1 MVERT
6 ARYQEIRA
14 VETSREIVARRF
26 LVTGGAGFI
35 GSAVVRH
42 IIADTPHEVAV
53 VDKLTYAASLEA
65 LAPVAGSPRYRFFRD
80 DVADARRMGEIIGAV
95 QPDVIMHL
103 AAESHVDRS
112 IDGAA
117 AFVETNIVGTFVLLQ
132 AALDYWRTLP
142 ADRRDA
148 FRFHHVS
155 TDEVFGSLGADGVF
169 AETSPYRPSSPYS
182 ASKAAADHLVRAW
195 HTTYGLPAVIS
206 NCSNNFGPYQFP
218 EKLIP
223 LTILNCLAGREL
235 PLYGNGL
242 NVRDWLYV
250 DDHARA
256 LMAVAERGHS
266 GETYLIGGEGGFT
279 NLDVVRT
286 ICALADRRSPDPAI
300 GGRETLI
307 RFVADR
313 PGHDLRYS
321 VDSSRI
327 RQELGWQ
334 PQETFGTGMEKTV
347 DWYLA
352 NRDWWNAIRAR
363 IYDGERLGLQRARA

>member
-1 MVERT
+1 VT
-6 ARYQEIRA
+6 APA
-14 VETSREIVARRF
+14 ARRF

-65 LAPVAGSPRYRFFRD
+65 LAPVTGNPRYRFFRD

-142 ADRRDA
+142 AARRDA

-195 HTTYGLPAVIS
+195 HTTYGLPMVIS

>member
-1 MVERT
+1 
-6 ARYQEIRA
+6 
-14 VETSREIVARRF
+14 
-26 LVTGGAGFI
+26 
-35 GSAVVRH
+35 
-42 IIADTPHEVAV
+42 
-53 VDKLTYAASLEA
+53 
-65 LAPVAGSPRYRFFRD
+65 
-80 DVADARRMGEIIGAV
+80 
-95 QPDVIMHL
+95 
-103 AAESHVDRS
+103 
-112 IDGAA
+112 
-117 AFVETNIVGTFVLLQ
+117 
-132 AALDYWRTLP
+132 
-142 ADRRDA
+142 
-148 FRFHHVS
+148 VS

-300 GGRETLI
+300 GGRETLT

>member
-42 IIADTPHEVAV
+42 IVGDTAHEVAV

-65 LAPVAGSPRYRFFRD
+65 LAPVAGNPRYRFFRD

-195 HTTYGLPAVIS
+195 HTTYGLPVVIS